1 VVPFVS
7 GDAFIAK
14 KTDKQKKRRTKKVE
28 DKMLGWGKFDR
39 WVLVVILIIA
49 DSNLGYN
56 LIFFLLIFSN

>member
-1 VVPFVS
+1 
-7 GDAFIAK
+7 
-14 KTDKQKKRRTKKVE
+14 
-28 DKMLGWGKFDR
+28 MLGWGKFDR